1 MSFWQETLDRLAIFK
16 DAWGFVWRRKQWWL
30 APLLLVLVVA
40 GLLVIV
46 TEASTFGPVIYALF

>member
-1 MSFWQETLDRLAIFK
+1 MKLWEEILGRLAIFK
-16 DAWGFVWRRKQWWL
+16 DVWGFVWRRKQWWL
-30 APLLLVLVVA
+30 APLLLVLVAA